1 MHRNGPRVSRHV
13 SKTAAAWKFADSS
26 PTIDAVPDGHGPNRA
41 FRSAGAPVTA
51 IGTRRASCRAVVEWH
66 TPLLE
71 IVARVTLVYVGLV
84 VMVRLAGKR
93 EIGQLAPLDLLA
105 MLLLSETVS
114 PALTAQDPSLVA
126 SLVAAGTL
134 LGLTALTSRLTYR
147 SRRLE
152 GFLEGRPVVLVER
165 GRLDEAVARRERFSV
180 QDVEVALRK
189 HGVETISTVHRATI
203 EPDGSI
209 SVIAAMGRGA

>member
-1 MHRNGPRVSRHV
+1 M
-13 SKTAAAWKFADSS
+13 
-26 PTIDAVPDGHGPNRA
+26 I
-41 FRSAGAPVTA
+41 
-51 IGTRRASCRAVVEWH
+51 EWH

-84 VMVRLAGKR
+84 LLVRLAGKR
-93 EIGQLAPLDLLA
+93 EVGQLAPLDLLA

-114 PALTAQDPSLVA
+114 PALTAQDPSP
-126 SLVAAGTL
+126 VAALTAAATL

-152 GFLEGRPVVLVER
+152 GFVEGRPVVLVER
-165 GRLDEAVARRERFSV
+165 GRLDEAVARRERISA

-189 HGVETISTVHRATI
+189 NGVEALSSVHRATI

-209 SVIAAMGRGA
+209 SVIASTGRGA